1 MPLKRGQIV
10 GYDAD
15 RTAFKFTMM
24 DEEMI
29 VECEVS
35 SVALD
40 DLSGK
45 KGARPSEREEQFKL
59 LRDSVERVASD
70 SFDENGIAKGEVI
83 RIFSKHIRNR

>member
-1 MPLKRGQIV
+1 MPLKRGRIV

-15 RTAFKFTMM
+15 RMAFKFTMM
-24 DEEMI
+24 HEEMI

-40 DLSGK
+40 DLSGT
-45 KGARPSEREEQFKL
+45 KGARPSEREAQFKL
-59 LRDSVERVASD
+59 CAIRSSASN

-83 RIFSKHIRNR
+83 RIFSKHIRSQ